1 MQHPK
6 RDDKPGN
13 PQATARRAWDTPQV
27 VDLPRL
33 IKLTLQTGPSI
44 PGGGG
49 TGGSGSTVVP

>member
-1 MQHPK
+1 MQHPT
-6 RDDKPGN
+6 RDDPHG
-13 PQATARRAWDTPQV
+13 PAQAGARRAWDRPQV